1 MFCNLTCDLSWRRM
15 YVLLLLDGIVC
26 VHLLGWLYLQCL
38 WSSLFLCSS
47 SFCIFCL
54 LLWMLYWN
62 PLILLYCC
70 QFLSSV
76 LSICIL
82 RCSDVGCTC
91 IYSYYIFL
99 VNCSYHY
106 IISLFIYL
114 FTVFYLKSILSL
126 VGTTPFWLH
135 FTCISF
141 PISSLSAY
149 RYL

>member
-54 LLWMLYWN
+54 LLRMLYWN

-106 IISLFIYL
+106 IISLFICL
-114 FTVFYLKSILSL
+114 FIYSFLFKVNFVSSRYDSLLVTFYMHIFSHFITFSL
-126 VGTTPFWLH
+126 
-135 FTCISF
+135 
-141 PISSLSAY
+141 
-149 RYL
+149 